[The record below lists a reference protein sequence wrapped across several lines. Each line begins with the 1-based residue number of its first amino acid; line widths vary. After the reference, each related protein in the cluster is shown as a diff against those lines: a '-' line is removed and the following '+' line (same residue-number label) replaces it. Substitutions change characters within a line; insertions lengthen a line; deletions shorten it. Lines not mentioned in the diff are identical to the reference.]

1 MSAKLKDDKNR
12 WRNKSVGFRVSP
24 EEWDVINDKVRLCGY
39 GKKQDY
45 IMECLANHK
54 ITAKGNPLMLTQFRA
69 DLRKMLAELERID
82 SIEQLDEAIE
92 KELFVPIVTMIQILE
107 AFKENSR

>member
-1 MSAKLKDDKNR
+1 MSQKIKDDKNR

-24 EEWDVINDKVRLCGY
+24 EEWDVFNDKVRLCGY

-45 IMECLANHK
+45 IMECLTNHQ

-69 DLRKMLAELERID
+69 DLKRMLSELERID
-82 SIEQLDEAIE
+82 GKTELDEAIE
-92 KELFVPIVTMIQILE
+92 KELFAPITTMLQILE
-107 AFKENSR
+107 AFKENSK

>member
-45 IMECLANHK
+45 IMECLTNHK

-82 SIEQLDEAIE
+82 GIERLDEAIE
-92 KELFVPIVTMIQILE
+92 KELFAPIVTMLQILE
-107 AFKENSR
+107 AFKENSK